1 MRSVWQRMR
10 WLDDIIHSMD
20 MSLSKLWEM
29 VKDRQAHHAAVH
41 GLTKSQ
47 TWLSDWTTEITLKF
61 ITEVTPKIYI
71 LRHDTKS
78 WEVRTIFL
86 MHLKLNWKVW
96 LSDRACYHLI
106 FKVVVNRFLSFKK
119 FNTSLKIMIN
129 NLS

>member
-1 MRSVWQRMR
+1 MR

-29 VKDRQAHHAAVH
+29 VKDREAQHAAVR

-47 TWLSDWTTEITLKF
+47 TWLSDWTTKITLKF

-78 WEVRTIFL
+78 WEVRTIFFNASKIK
-86 MHLKLNWKVW
+86 LKS
-96 LSDRACYHLI
+96 LSDRASYHLI
-106 FKVVVNRFLSFKK
+106 FKVVVNRF
-119 FNTSLKIMIN
+119 I
-129 NLS
+129 